1 MKIYQYIHCI
11 VPVCTFLS
19 IKNKCF
25 ATNEAFLNEL
35 PTMPFF
41 VIFDLNEKQGIYML
55 KTKTP
60 LSKITPQY
68 IIDKAGKKTG
78 VILDI
83 LAFEQLLEEIEDIYF
98 GAKAHKAL
106 QENDEFI
113 AHADV
118 KKKIARKR

>member
-1 MKIYQYIHCI
+1 
-11 VPVCTFLS
+11 
-19 IKNKCF
+19 
-25 ATNEAFLNEL
+25 
-35 PTMPFF
+35 
-41 VIFDLNEKQGIYML
+41 ML

-68 IIDKAGKKTG
+68 IVDKAGNKTG

-106 QENDEFI
+106 QEDDEII

-118 KKKIARKR
+118 KKKLARKR

>member
-1 MKIYQYIHCI
+1 
-11 VPVCTFLS
+11 
-19 IKNKCF
+19 
-25 ATNEAFLNEL
+25 
-35 PTMPFF
+35 
-41 VIFDLNEKQGIYML
+41 ML
-55 KTKTP
+55 KTKSS

-83 LAFEQLLEEIEDIYF
+83 LTFEHLLEEIEDIHF

-106 QENDEFI
+106 QEEDEFI
-113 AHADV
+113 SHADV

>member
-1 MKIYQYIHCI
+1 
-11 VPVCTFLS
+11 
-19 IKNKCF
+19 
-25 ATNEAFLNEL
+25 
-35 PTMPFF
+35 
-41 VIFDLNEKQGIYML
+41 ML
-55 KTKTP
+55 KTKRL

-98 GAKAHKAL
+98 GSIAHKAL
-106 QENDEFI
+106 QEENEYISHNDI
-113 AHADV
+113 